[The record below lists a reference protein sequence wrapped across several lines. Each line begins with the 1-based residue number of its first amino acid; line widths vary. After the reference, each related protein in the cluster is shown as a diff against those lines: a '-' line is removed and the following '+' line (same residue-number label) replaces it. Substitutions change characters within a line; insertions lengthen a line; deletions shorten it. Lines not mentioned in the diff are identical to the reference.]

1 MSLLEKIAAPDVPV
15 VDKQKIKKL
24 PDLKQIS
31 CGFEHAAVIRNGSVY
46 TMGVS
51 SSGCLGTGAL
61 LSQTS
66 PPKIVQ
72 TLTDLKV
79 KALSVSCG
87 RKHTLV
93 LTDFGASVFFYSLFF
108 KN

>member
-1 MSLLEKIAAPDVPV
+1 M
-15 VDKQKIKKL
+15 KKFPEL
-24 PDLKQIS
+24 RQLS
-31 CGFEHAAVIRNGSVY
+31 CGFEHAAIIRNGSVY

-51 SSGCLGTGAL
+51 TSGCLGLGPL
-61 LSQTS
+61 LTQTS

-79 KALSVSCG
+79 RALSVSCG

-93 LTDFGASVFFYSLFF
+93 LTDFGVKILQ
-108 KN
+108 

>member
-1 MSLLEKIAAPDVPV
+1 MG
-15 VDKQKIKKL
+15 
-24 PDLKQIS
+24 IS
-31 CGFEHAAVIRNGSVY
+31 N
-46 TMGVS
+46 
-51 SSGCLGTGAL
+51 SGCLGLGPL
-61 LSQTS
+61 LTQTS

-93 LTDFGASVFFYSLFF
+93 LTDFGVIILIFYIIFVFSYSRCRCMVGALIPMD
-108 KN
+108 NWD